1 VAVSYI
7 WIVKIAEEMEADS
20 DIMEVNQG
28 VVAMV
33 KDKIA

>member
-20 DIMEVNQG
+20 DIMEVNQA
-28 VVAMV
+28 VISMI